1 MDEEAGVRKL
11 DSARVTPFPDVA
23 IEAKS
28 PGLWSDALRRLAANR
43 LAMAGL
49 AIVLLTAAV
58 AAFAPLIDRY
68 PPSRQDATAS
78 FEGPS
83 ARHWLGTD
91 QLGRDQYS
99 RLIHGARISLTVGIL
114 TQTVAVSLGL
124 AVGLA
129 AGLGFRTLD
138 NLLMRFTDTVYA
150 FPDLLFVILLV
161 SVFRETVAGSASRTL
176 VVMFVAIGLVTWPNI
191 ARLVRGQILSLR
203 EGEFVRAAEV
213 LGASRL
219 RVALVHLLP
228 NVLGPVIVIATFGI
242 PAAIFAE
249 AALAFIGLGLPPPT
263 PSWGRLVADGYDA
276 ITNHPNLVLAPG
288 LGIAAL
294 MMAFTFLGDGLRD
307 ALDPRLATRE
317 ARVRVLPVRVRRTRE
332 KAA

>member
-1 MDEEAGVRKL
+1 M
-11 DSARVTPFPDVA
+11 VA
-23 IEAKS
+23 AVVVLIT
-28 PGLWSDALRRLAANR
+28 
-43 LAMAGL
+43 AGL
-49 AIVLLTAAV
+49 

-68 PPSRQDATAS
+68 PPGQQDASAS

-99 RLIHGARISLTVGIL
+99 RLVNGARVSLSVGVL
-114 TQTVAVSLGL
+114 TQLVALTLGL
-124 AVGLA
+124 TLGVA
-129 AGLGFRTLD
+129 ASLGFRTLD
-138 NLLMRFTDTVYA
+138 SLLMRFTDAVYA

-161 SVFRETVAGSASRTL
+161 SVFREAVAGSATRTL
-176 VVMFVAIGLVTWPNI
+176 VVMFVAIGLVSWPNV

-203 EGEFVRAAEV
+203 QQEFVGAAEA

-219 RVALVHLLP
+219 RVTLVHLLP
-228 NVLGPVIVIATFGI
+228 NALGPVIVTATFGI

-263 PSWGRLVADGYDA
+263 PSWGRLVAEGYDA
-276 ITNHPNLVLAPG
+276 ITVHPNLVLAPA
-288 LGIAAL
+288 IAIAIL

-307 ALDPRLATRE
+307 ALDPRLAGRAPKVRE
-317 ARVRVLPVRVRRTRE
+317 FPVRVRRRLR

>member
-1 MDEEAGVRKL
+1 MREL
-11 DSARVTPFPDVA
+11 DSARVTPFPAVA
-23 IEAKS
+23 VEARS
-28 PGLWSDALRRLAANR
+28 RGLLWDALRRLARNR
-43 LAMAGL
+43 LAVAG
-49 AIVLLTAAV
+49 AAVVLLTAAL

-68 PPSRQDATAS
+68 PPDKQDATAS

-99 RLIHGARISLTVGIL
+99 RLVNGARVSLSVGML
-114 TQTVAVSLGL
+114 TQVVALTLGL
-124 AVGLA
+124 AVGVA
-129 AGLGFRTLD
+129 AGLGIRMLD
-138 NLLMRFTDTVYA
+138 SLLMRFTDVVYA

-161 SVFRETVAGSASRTL
+161 SVFREGVAGSVTRTL
-176 VVMFVAIGLVTWPNI
+176 VVTFVAIGLVAWPNV
-191 ARLVRGQILSLR
+191 ARLVRGQLLSLR
-203 EGEFVRAAEV
+203 EQEFVRAAEA

-228 NVLGPVIVIATFGI
+228 NALGPVIVMATFGI

-263 PSWGRLVADGYDA
+263 ASWGRLVADGYDA
-276 ITNHPNLVLAPG
+276 ITVHPNLVLAPA
-288 LGIAAL
+288 LAIAVL

-307 ALDPRLATRE
+307 ALDPRLAARE
-317 ARVRVLPVRVRRTRE
+317 PKVRALPVRVRRRLR

>member
-1 MDEEAGVRKL
+1 VREAGS
-11 DSARVTPFPDVA
+11 DRVTPLPAVA
-23 IEAKS
+23 AEARS
-28 PGLWSDALRRLAANR
+28 GGLWRDALWRLAGNR
-43 LAMAGL
+43 LALAGAAL
-49 AIVLLTAAV
+49 VLLTAAV
-58 AAFAPLIDRY
+58 AAFAPLVDRY
-68 PPSRQDATAS
+68 PPNQQDATAS

-99 RLIHGARISLTVGIL
+99 RLVNGARVSLSVGIL
-114 TQTVAVSLGL
+114 TQTVAVTLGL

-129 AGLGFRTLD
+129 AGLGFRALD
-138 NLLMRFTDTVYA
+138 SLLMRFTDAVYA

-161 SVFRETVAGSASRTL
+161 SVFREAVAGSATRTL
-176 VVMFVAIGLVTWPNI
+176 IVTFVAIGLVTWPNI

-203 EGEFVRAAEV
+203 EQEFVRAAEV

-219 RVALVHLLP
+219 RIALVHLLP
-228 NVLGPVIVIATFGI
+228 NALGPVIVTATFGI

-263 PSWGRLVADGYDA
+263 ASWGRLVADGYDA

-288 LGIAAL
+288 LAIAAL

-307 ALDPRLATRE
+307 ALDPRLAARE
-317 ARVRVLPVRVRRTRE
+317 PRVRLLPVQVRRRLK